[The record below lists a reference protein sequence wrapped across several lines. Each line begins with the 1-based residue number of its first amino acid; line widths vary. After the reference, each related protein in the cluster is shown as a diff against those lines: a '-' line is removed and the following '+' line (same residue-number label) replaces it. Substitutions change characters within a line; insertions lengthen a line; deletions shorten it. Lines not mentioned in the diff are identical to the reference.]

1 MKKFLLV
8 LVIAVV
14 MAILFLFYDNWLN
27 ELKQLIN
34 VNHIH

>member
-1 MKKFLLV
+1 MKKFLLG

-27 ELKQLIN
+27 ELKHLIN